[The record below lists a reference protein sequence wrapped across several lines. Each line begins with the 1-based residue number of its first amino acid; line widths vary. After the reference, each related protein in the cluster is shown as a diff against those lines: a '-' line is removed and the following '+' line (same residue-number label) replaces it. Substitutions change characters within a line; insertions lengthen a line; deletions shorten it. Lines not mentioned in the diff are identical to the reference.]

1 VQKYA
6 RLQCEVAELAEELD
20 AMTESAREGHVTG
33 LAVQVTDLA
42 RRLAECELTDK
53 AGVKTSVSETE
64 TDVTKRLM
72 KDIDTLRKAGAGGDA
87 NIDKGGLYQLYLGAP
102 TNRPSLDIAAVE
114 ARLTAL
120 ERAVGPEIV
129 GKRHALSAATDGRT
143 LQYAADNLTAKK
155 GQFQQQHLDHVE
167 GRLAALNQKMNTI
180 GELKSAVV
188 MARQEDKLS
197 RLCSLVESQA
207 SLASVLPDLV
217 CRLEE
222 VEQVGERAG
231 TWSQI
236 LDSTEQSQQNTKKI
250 VSDSKTAVE
259 ATRQTFEG
267 SFASIA
273 DKFSQLQKRLST
285 VSA

>member
-1 VQKYA
+1 
-6 RLQCEVAELAEELD
+6 
-20 AMTESAREGHVTG
+20 VTG
-33 LAVQVTDLA
+33 LSVQVTDLA

-53 AGVKTSVSETE
+53 AGVKTSATETE
-64 TDVTKRLM
+64 TDVTKRLL
-72 KDIDTLRKAGAGGDA
+72 KDIDTLRKAGAGAGGDT
-87 NIDKGGLYQLYLGAP
+87 NLDRDGLYQLYLGAP

-120 ERAVGPEIV
+120 EHAVGPEIV
-129 GKRHALSAATDGRT
+129 GKRYALSAATDGRT

-167 GRLAALNQKMNTI
+167 GRLAALNIKINTI
-180 GELKSAVV
+180 GELKAGVV
-188 MARQEDKLS
+188 VARQEDKLA
-197 RLCSLVESQA
+197 RLCGLVESQA

-231 TWSQI
+231 SWSEI

-250 VSDSKTAVE
+250 LSESQTAVA
-259 ATRQTFEG
+259 ATRDTFQG

-273 DKFSQLQKRLST
+273 EKFSHLQKRLSAI
-285 VSA
+285 SA